1 MKDFSKSFAKSLFI
15 LLAFNANISLAVDF
29 THKIYRCN
37 GGSKLDC
44 SDCEKSRVDSE
55 VKYLID
61 ANKRYILITQKNRK
75 NEVSSYEL
83 ENCRIYSN
91 ENWVCKY
98 PRKTNEPYDED
109 MLYQVTE
116 GYLKFEFKS
125 QNGTARL
132 CGVKNNF

>member
-1 MKDFSKSFAKSLFI
+1 MKDFNKSLAKFLLI

-37 GGSKLDC
+37 GGAKLDC
-44 SDCEKSRVDSE
+44 SDCDKSRVDSE
-55 VKYLID
+55 IKYLID
-61 ANKRYILITQKNRK
+61 ANKRFILITQKNRK

-98 PRKTNEPYDED
+98 PRQTNDPYEED

-125 QNGTARL
+125 QIGTARL